1 VAAVSSLIE
10 EHDDKVRI
18 IRLNRPAVMNA
29 LDSELVL
36 ALGAALARARD
47 DEGVRAV
54 LVTGEG
60 GSFCSGADLKEAMA
74 TIGGGKSLDGRVVP
88 FQELI
93 RIITTAPKPVVAAV
107 DGAAVGFGADLALAC
122 DLRVLSERAYLQEK
136 FVGIGLMPD
145 GGATFHLP
153 RLVGVGRAL
162 ELLFFGEKIEA
173 SRALELG
180 LANRVVSVERLF
192 DETLALC
199 KRLAEG
205 PPLAL
210 SRIKSATRAALSS
223 TLDEALAREASGQ
236 NELLRSADLVEGVT
250 AWATK
255 RKANFQGR

>member
-1 VAAVSSLIE
+1 MAAVSSLSE

-18 IRLNRPAVMNA
+18 VRLNRPAVMNA

-47 DEGVRAV
+47 DDGVRSI
-54 LVTGEG
+54 LLTGEG

-74 TIGGGKSLDGRVVP
+74 TIGGGGSLDGRVVP

-93 RIITTAPKPVVAAV
+93 RIIATAPKPVVAAV

-122 DLRVLSERAYLQEK
+122 DLRVLSERAYIQEK

-153 RLVGVGRAL
+153 RLVGMGRAL
-162 ELLFFGEKIEA
+162 ELLFLGERIEA
-173 SRALELG
+173 ERALELG
-180 LANRVVSVERLF
+180 LANRVVPVENLF
-192 DETLALC
+192 GEALALC
-199 KRLAEG
+199 KRLADG

-223 TLDEALAREASGQ
+223 TLDEALTREGAGQ
-236 NELLRSADLVEGVT
+236 NELLRSADLVEGVA

-255 RKANFQGR
+255 RKAKFQGR

>member
-1 VAAVSSLIE
+1 MTQVSSLLE

-18 IRLNRPAVMNA
+18 LRLNRPAVMNA

-36 ALGAALARARD
+36 ALGGALERAHN
-47 DEGVRAV
+47 DEGVRAI
-54 LVTGEG
+54 LVTGQG

-74 TIGGGKSLDGRVVP
+74 TVGSGGSLDGRVVP
-88 FQELI
+88 FQAMI
-93 RIITTAPKPVVAAV
+93 RTIVDTPKPVVAAV

-122 DLRVLSERAYLQEK
+122 DLRVLSDRAYLQEK

-153 RLVGVGRAL
+153 RLIGVGRAL
-162 ELLFFGEKIEA
+162 EALFFGEKIDA
-173 SRALELG
+173 ARSLELG
-180 LANRVVSVERLF
+180 LANRVVAPEALLP
-192 DETLALC
+192 EALALC

-210 SRIKSATRAALSS
+210 ARIKTAVRAALSTS
-223 TLDEALAREASGQ
+223 FDEALAREGAGQ
-236 NELLRSADLVEGVT
+236 AELLRSADLVEGVS

>member
-1 VAAVSSLIE
+1 VADVSSLIE
-10 EHDDKVRI
+10 EQDDKVRI
-18 IRLNRPAVMNA
+18 VRLNRKAVMNA

-47 DEGVRAV
+47 DEIVRAI
-54 LVTGEG
+54 LLTGEG
-60 GSFCSGADLKEAMA
+60 GSFCAGADLKEAMA
-74 TIGGGKSLDGRVVP
+74 TIGGGQSLDGRVVP

-93 RIITTAPKPVVAAV
+93 RIVASTPKPVVAAV

-153 RLVGVGRAL
+153 RLVGMGRAL
-162 ELLFFGEKIEA
+162 ELLFLGEKIDA
-173 SRALELG
+173 LRALELG
-180 LANRVVSVERLF
+180 LANRVVPVENLVG
-192 DETLALC
+192 EALALC

-210 SRIKSATRAALSS
+210 SRIKLATRAALSS
-223 TLDEALAREASGQ
+223 TLDEALEREGTGQ
-236 NELLRSADLVEGVT
+236 GELLRSSDLVEGVS

>member
-1 VAAVSSLIE
+1 MAGVSSLIE

-18 IRLNRPAVMNA
+18 LRLNRPAVMNA

-36 ALGAALARARD
+36 SLGKALESAQND
-47 DEGVRAV
+47 DSVRAI

-74 TIGGGKSLDGRVVP
+74 TVGSGGSLEGRVVP
-88 FQELI
+88 FQAMI
-93 RIITTAPKPVVAAV
+93 RTIVETPKPVVAAV

-122 DLRVLSERAYLQEK
+122 DLRLLSDRAYLQEK

-153 RLVGVGRAL
+153 RLIGVGRAL
-162 ELLFFGEKIEA
+162 EALFFGEKIDA
-173 SRALELG
+173 TRSLELG
-180 LANRVVSVERLF
+180 LANRVVSSDALF
-192 DETLALC
+192 SEALAVC

-210 SRIKSATRAALSS
+210 ARIKMAVRAALSS
-223 TLDEALAREASGQ
+223 SFDEALAREGTGQ
-236 NELLRSADLVEGVT
+236 AELLRSADLAEGVT
-250 AWATK
+250 AWAMK